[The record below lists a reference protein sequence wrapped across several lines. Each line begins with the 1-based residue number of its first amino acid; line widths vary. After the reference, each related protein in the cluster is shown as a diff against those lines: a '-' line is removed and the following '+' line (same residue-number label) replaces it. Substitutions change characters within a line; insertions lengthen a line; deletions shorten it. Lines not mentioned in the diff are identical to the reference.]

1 MAGAMLS
8 ALLLAGVLG
17 TVSPSGETV
26 PANLLRI
33 ELRFDQPLP
42 ALPLKSIVLR
52 DAAGAPIDGALLD
65 LALAGQDER
74 SLVVL
79 MHPGRVKQGLGAQQA
94 LGRALHEGDQVSL
107 TVEDPR
113 LAHPLRHNWRV
124 GPAREQRIDPAGWS
138 LLEPVAGGRAPL
150 RLKLPAALNAS
161 AADLIAVA
169 GPDMLRVSGRAQ
181 WRDGETEWRFVPASP
196 WRAGAYRVRL
206 HPDLEDPAGNRL
218 CAAFEER
225 QQSARDCTE
234 DAIITFRIA
243 AGKRPGSGVAA
254 AH

>member
-1 MAGAMLS
+1 MASGILS

-17 TVSPSGETV
+17 TVSPSGESV

-42 ALPLKSIVLR
+42 ALPLRSIVLR
-52 DAAGAPIDGALLD
+52 DARGAPIDNALLD
-65 LALAGQDER
+65 LALAGKDER

-94 LGRALHEGDQVSL
+94 LGRALHEGDQFSI
-107 TVEDPR
+107 TVDDPR
-113 LAHPLRHNWRV
+113 LAHPLRRSWRV
-124 GPAREQRIDPAGWS
+124 GPAREQRIDPARWS
-138 LLEPVAGGRAPL
+138 VQEPVAGGRAPL
-150 RLKLPAALNAS
+150 LLKLPEALNAS

-169 GPDMLRVSGRAQ
+169 GPGMRRVAGHAR
-181 WRDGETEWRFVPASP
+181 WRDGETEWRFIPASP
-196 WRAGAYRVRL
+196 WQAGAYQVRL

-225 QQSARDCTE
+225 QQSERDCSE
-234 DAIITFRIA
+234 DAIIAFRVA
-243 AGKRPGSGVAA
+243 PEKRR
-254 AH
+254 